1 MGALAERG
9 FFNFLFTSNIYVL
22 NFIFFLFVFHIEQV
36 GPPAG
41 RESFQLEELELEE
54 TQEVATRKRCC

>member
-1 MGALAERG
+1 MLTAQADRE
-9 FFNFLFTSNIYVL
+9 FFNFLFRL
-22 NFIFFLFVFHIEQV
+22 NTCILDFIFFVFHIEQV

-54 TQEVATRKRCC
+54 TQEVASRKRCC

>member
-1 MGALAERG
+1 MGAQAERG
-9 FFNFLFTSNIYVL
+9 FFNFLLTSNIYVL
-22 NFIFFLFVFHIEQV
+22 NFIFSFVFHIEQV

>member
-1 MGALAERG
+1 MHAQAERE
-9 FFNFLFTSNIYVL
+9 FANFLFTLNIYYL
-22 NFIFFLFVFHIEQV
+22 DIIFFFLFHIEQV

-54 TQEVATRKRCC
+54 TQEVASRKRCC